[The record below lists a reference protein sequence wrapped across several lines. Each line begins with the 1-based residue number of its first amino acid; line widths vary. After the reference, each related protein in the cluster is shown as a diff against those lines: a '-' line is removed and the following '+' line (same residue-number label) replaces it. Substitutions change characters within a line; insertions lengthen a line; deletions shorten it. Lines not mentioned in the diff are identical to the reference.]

1 MKIFDSKLRLNTIS
15 NNFIP
20 FYKDNQILI
29 ENISY
34 PLPRM
39 FIYTA
44 NFANFEQ
51 FLWNQN
57 EVNHQY
63 HLSGYG
69 TTNYEALLGFLGESA
84 ERYSYAVSS
93 LSLKDNSFIDSYEN
107 LKDKKLPF
115 QIIKQYNSD
124 FEEDTFIDWC
134 VCNTLNGENILVPL
148 ELIVFDNF
156 KVDKKFQGV
165 STGCAAH
172 ESFFDATINGILEYL
187 QLDSFNLWWY
197 SGFLGKEVDITNNL
211 NNIGIGSDFL
221 YYFNIKVSNI
231 KFDKPVDVYVCE
243 IFGKFSNVP
252 QYTVGVQAGLDSEK
266 AINRAILEAL
276 TILEYNFNLPWFN
289 TELYKSVNS
298 ETCFDDLDK
307 NVIYYSKNG
316 KPDLFKQEFIN
327 WNKASISTKE
337 ELLKYISNE
346 YKNATV
352 LDISVPD
359 LKYLNQHIARV
370 YIPELIPMMVPN
382 NVYYQH
388 TRFLKFGGVR
398 NDFPSPLP

>member
-1 MKIFDSKLRLNTIS
+1 M
-15 NNFIP
+15 
-20 FYKDNQILI
+20 
-29 ENISY
+29 
-34 PLPRM
+34 
-39 FIYTA
+39 
-44 NFANFEQ
+44 
-51 FLWNQN
+51 
-57 EVNHQY
+57 
-63 HLSGYG
+63 
-69 TTNYEALLGFLGESA
+69 
-84 ERYSYAVSS
+84 
-93 LSLKDNSFIDSYEN
+93 
-107 LKDKKLPF
+107 
-115 QIIKQYNSD
+115 
-124 FEEDTFIDWC
+124 
-134 VCNTLNGENILVPL
+134 
-148 ELIVFDNF
+148 
-156 KVDKKFQGV
+156 
-165 STGCAAH
+165 
-172 ESFFDATINGILEYL
+172 

-197 SGFLGKEVDITNNL
+197 SGFLGKDVDITNNL
-211 NNIGIGSDFL
+211 NNIGIGNDFL
-221 YYFNIKVSNI
+221 HYFDIKVSNI

-337 ELLKYISNE
+337 ELLKYISSE
-346 YKNATV
+346 YKNAIV

-382 NVYYQH
+382 NVYFQH